1 MSDQAVE
8 AVLPRRGGTHI
19 LNEAFFLKHHQ
30 EAARILESY
39 PATDILRVLQGTS
52 PKNAANLL
60 SSITPPIAAETLTL
74 MPTDLLKQVIPHLSP
89 ALAAALFQRLDE
101 DLQRAILFRV
111 PERYAQEIRSYMT
124 YPVESVGSIMDPK
137 FLVLQEELTV
147 RDAMIHVRSR
157 AQKDVH
163 DVHDVYVIDRSQKLV
178 GKFSVRDLLL
188 VDPEE
193 KLQAVM
199 IQDLPTIH
207 PLESR
212 EEIVELFKERHFFTI
227 PVVDLDDRL
236 LGVVRNED
244 IIKASQEDASADLL
258 TMVGA
263 NKDERAL
270 SPVWFSVQKRLPWLQ
285 LNLLTAFL
293 AAFVVGMFEGTIA
306 KFTALAVL
314 LPVVAGQSGNTGAQ
328 SLAVVIRGL
337 ALRDIRPSQW
347 LRVSGKEVYVAFLN
361 GLAVSAMACLAV
373 ALWSRSLGLTVIIG
387 LSMIISMVIAGLSG
401 ALIPLA
407 LKAMKQ
413 DPAQSSSIL
422 LTTITDIVGFF
433 SFLGLATLLSSLLE
447 T

>member
-1 MSDQAVE
+1 MTEPSLDATT
-8 AVLPRRGGTHI
+8 ARRAGMQI
-19 LNEAFFLKHHQ
+19 LNEAFFRKHH
-30 EAARILESY
+30 EDAARILESY
-39 PATDILRVLQGTS
+39 PAPDILRVLQGTS
-52 PKNAANLL
+52 AKNSANLL
-60 SSITPPIAAETLTL
+60 SSITPPIAADVLAL
-74 MPTDLLKQVIPHLSP
+74 MPTDMLKQVIPHMSP
-89 ALAAALFQRLDE
+89 VLAATLFQRLEE

-111 PERYAQEIRSYMT
+111 PDRYAEEIRSYMT
-124 YPVESVGSIMDPK
+124 YPPESVGSIMDPK
-137 FLVLQEELTV
+137 FFVLQEEITV
-147 RDAMIHVRSR
+147 RDAMLHVRSR

-163 DVHDVYVIDRSQKLV
+163 DVYVIDRHQKLV

-188 VDPEE
+188 VDPDE

-199 IQDLPTIH
+199 SRDLPTIH
-207 PLESR
+207 PLEPR
-212 EEIVELFKERHFFTI
+212 DEIVELFGERHFFTI
-227 PVVDLDDRL
+227 PVVDLDNRL

-270 SPVWFSVQKRLPWLQ
+270 SPVWFSVRKRLPWLQ
-285 LNLLTAFL
+285 LNLVTAFF

-361 GLAVSAMACLAV
+361 GLAVSATACLAV
-373 ALWSRSLGLTVIIG
+373 AIWSRSLGLTLIIG
-387 LSMIISMVIAGLSG
+387 LSMIVSMVIAGLSG
-401 ALIPLA
+401 AIIPIA

-413 DPAQSSSIL
+413 DPAQSSSIV
-422 LTTITDIVGFF
+422 LTTVTDVVGFF
-433 SFLGLATLLSSLLE
+433 SFLGLATLLSGLLE

>member
-1 MSDQAVE
+1 MAT
-8 AVLPRRGGTHI
+8 AMNRRGGTHV

-39 PATDILRVLQGTS
+39 PATDILRVLQGTTA
-52 PKNAANLL
+52 KNAANLL
-60 SSITPPIAAETLTL
+60 SSITPPVAAEALAL
-74 MPTDLLKQVIPHLSP
+74 MPSDLLKQVIPHMSP
-89 ALAAALFQRLDE
+89 SLAAVLFQRLDE

-147 RDAMIHVRSR
+147 RDAMLHVRSR

-163 DVHDVYVIDRSQKLV
+163 DVYVIDRNQKLV

-199 IQDLPTIH
+199 IRDLPIIH

-244 IIKASQEDASADLL
+244 IIKASQEDATADLL

-361 GLAVSAMACLAV
+361 GLAVSATACLAV

-401 ALIPLA
+401 AIIPIA

-413 DPAQSSSIL
+413 DPAQSSSIV
-422 LTTITDIVGFF
+422 LTTITDVVGFF

>member
-8 AVLPRRGGTHI
+8 AVVPRRGGTHI
-19 LNEAFFLKHHQ
+19 LNEAFFRKHHQ

-39 PATDILRVLQGTS
+39 PATDILRILQGTS

-60 SSITPPIAAETLTL
+60 SSITPPVAAETLTL

-147 RDAMIHVRSR
+147 RDAMLHVRSR

-199 IQDLPTIH
+199 IRDLPTIN

-244 IIKASQEDASADLL
+244 IIIASQEDA
-258 TMVGA
+258 
-263 NKDERAL
+263 
-270 SPVWFSVQKRLPWLQ
+270 
-285 LNLLTAFL
+285 
-293 AAFVVGMFEGTIA
+293 
-306 KFTALAVL
+306 
-314 LPVVAGQSGNTGAQ
+314 
-328 SLAVVIRGL
+328 
-337 ALRDIRPSQW
+337 RPT
-347 LRVSGKEVYVAFLN
+347 
-361 GLAVSAMACLAV
+361 C
-373 ALWSRSLGLTVIIG
+373 
-387 LSMIISMVIAGLSG
+387 
-401 ALIPLA
+401 
-407 LKAMKQ
+407 
-413 DPAQSSSIL
+413 
-422 LTTITDIVGFF
+422 
-433 SFLGLATLLSSLLE
+433 
-447 T
+447 

>member
-1 MSDQAVE
+1 MSDGTVTTTMS
-8 AVLPRRGGTHI
+8 RRGGTHV

-52 PKNAANLL
+52 AKNAANLL
-60 SSITPPIAAETLTL
+60 SSITPPVAAEALSL
-74 MPTDLLKQVIPHLSP
+74 MPTDLLKQVIPHMSP
-89 ALAAALFQRLDE
+89 SLAAALFQRLDE

-147 RDAMIHVRSR
+147 RDAMLHVRSR

-163 DVHDVYVIDRSQKLV
+163 DVYVIDRNQKLA

-193 KLQAVM
+193 KLEAVM
-199 IQDLPTIH
+199 VRDLPIIH

-244 IIKASQEDASADLL
+244 IIKASQEDATADLL

-361 GLAVSAMACLAV
+361 GLAVSATACLAV

-401 ALIPLA
+401 AIIPIA

-413 DPAQSSSIL
+413 DPAQSSSIV
-422 LTTITDIVGFF
+422 LTTVTDVVGFF

>member
-1 MSDQAVE
+1 MSDPTVAMTMKG
-8 AVLPRRGGTHI
+8 RSGTHI
-19 LNEAFFLKHHQ
+19 LNEAFFLKHHE

-39 PATDILRVLQGTS
+39 PAADILRIFQGTS
-52 PKNAANLL
+52 AKNAANLL
-60 SSITPPIAAETLTL
+60 SSITPPVAAEVITL

-89 ALAAALFQRLDE
+89 SLAAALFQRLDE

-111 PERYAQEIRSYMT
+111 PERYAQDIRSYMT
-124 YPVESVGSIMDPK
+124 YPVGSVGSIMDPN
-137 FLVLQEELTV
+137 FLVLQEDLTV
-147 RDAMIHVRSR
+147 RDAMLQVRSR
-157 AQKDVH
+157 AQK
-163 DVHDVYVIDRSQKLV
+163 DVHDVYVIDRSQKLA

-188 VDPEE
+188 VDPDE

-199 IQDLPTIH
+199 IRDLPTIH

-285 LNLLTAFL
+285 LNLVTAFL

-361 GLAVSAMACLAV
+361 GLAVSATACLAV
-373 ALWSRSLGLTVIIG
+373 ALWSRSPGLTVIIG

-401 ALIPLA
+401 AIIPIA
-407 LKAMKQ
+407 LQAMKQ
-413 DPAQSSSIL
+413 DPAQSSSIV
-422 LTTITDIVGFF
+422 LTTVTDVVGFF

-447 T
+447 VQ

>member
-1 MSDQAVE
+1 
-8 AVLPRRGGTHI
+8 
-19 LNEAFFLKHHQ
+19 
-30 EAARILESY
+30 
-39 PATDILRVLQGTS
+39 
-52 PKNAANLL
+52 
-60 SSITPPIAAETLTL
+60 
-74 MPTDLLKQVIPHLSP
+74 
-89 ALAAALFQRLDE
+89 
-101 DLQRAILFRV
+101 
-111 PERYAQEIRSYMT
+111 
-124 YPVESVGSIMDPK
+124 
-137 FLVLQEELTV
+137 
-147 RDAMIHVRSR
+147 

-163 DVHDVYVIDRSQKLV
+163 DMYVIDRNQKLV
-178 GKFSVRDLLL
+178 GNFSIRDLLL

-199 IQDLPTIH
+199 SRDLPTIH

-236 LGVVRNED
+236 LGVIRNED
-244 IIKASQEDASADLL
+244 IIKASQEDATADLQ

-270 SPVWFSVQKRLPWLQ
+270 SPVWFSVRKRLPWLQ
-285 LNLLTAFL
+285 LNLVTAFL

-373 ALWSRSLGLTVIIG
+373 ALWSQSLGLTLIIG
-387 LSMIISMVIAGLSG
+387 LSMVISMVIAGLSG
-401 ALIPLA
+401 AIIPIG

-413 DPAQSSSIL
+413 DPAQSSSIV
-422 LTTITDIVGFF
+422 LTTVTDVVGFF
-433 SFLGLATLLSSLLE
+433 SFLGLATLLSGLLE

>member
-1 MSDQAVE
+1 MSDGPIETAIG
-8 AVLPRRGGTHI
+8 RRGGTHL
-19 LNEAFFLKHHQ
+19 LNEAFILKHHQ
-30 EAARILESY
+30 EAARILEAY
-39 PATDILRVLQGTS
+39 PAPDILRVLQGTS
-52 PKNAANLL
+52 AKNASNLL
-60 SSITPPIAAETLTL
+60 SSITPPIAADVITL
-74 MPTDLLKQVIPHLSP
+74 MTTDLLKQVIPHMSP
-89 ALAAALFQRLDE
+89 SLAAALFQRLDE

-111 PERYAQEIRSYMT
+111 PDRYAEEIRSYMT
-124 YPVESVGSIMDPK
+124 YPAESVGSIMDPK
-137 FLVLQEELTV
+137 FLVLQEEVTV
-147 RDAMIHVRSR
+147 REAMLHVRSR

-163 DVHDVYVIDRSQKLV
+163 DMYVTDRRQKLV

-199 IQDLPTIH
+199 IRDLPTIH

-212 EEIVELFKERHFFTI
+212 EEIVELFGERHFFTI
-227 PVVDLDDRL
+227 PVVDLDHRL

-244 IIKASQEDASADLL
+244 IIKASQEDATADLQ

-270 SPVWFSVQKRLPWLQ
+270 SPVWFSFRKRLPWLQ
-285 LNLLTAFL
+285 LNLVTVFF
-293 AAFVVGMFEGTIA
+293 AAFVVGMFEDTIA

-373 ALWSRSLGLTVIIG
+373 AIWSRSFGLTLIIG
-387 LSMIISMVIAGLSG
+387 LSMVISMVIAGLSG
-401 ALIPLA
+401 AIIPIT

-413 DPAQSSSIL
+413 DPAQSSSIV
-422 LTTITDIVGFF
+422 LTTITDVVSFF
-433 SFLGLATLLSSLLE
+433 SFLGLATLLSGLLE
-447 T
+447 S

>member
-1 MSDQAVE
+1 MSEGGVTSAMN
-8 AVLPRRGGTHI
+8 RRGGTHV

-39 PATDILRVLQGTS
+39 PATDILRVLQGTTA
-52 PKNAANLL
+52 KNAANLL
-60 SSITPPIAAETLTL
+60 SSITPPVAAEALAL
-74 MPTDLLKQVIPHLSP
+74 MPSDLLKQVIPHMSP
-89 ALAAALFQRLDE
+89 SLAAVLFQRLDE

-147 RDAMIHVRSR
+147 RDAMLHVRSR

-163 DVHDVYVIDRSQKLV
+163 DVYVIDRNQKLV

-199 IQDLPTIH
+199 IRDLPIIH

-244 IIKASQEDASADLL
+244 IIKASQEDATADLL

-361 GLAVSAMACLAV
+361 GLAVSATACLAV

-401 ALIPLA
+401 AIIPIA

-413 DPAQSSSIL
+413 DPAQSSSIV
-422 LTTITDIVGFF
+422 LTTITDVVGFF

>member
-1 MSDQAVE
+1 MAT
-8 AVLPRRGGTHI
+8 AMNRRGGTHV

-39 PATDILRVLQGTS
+39 PATDILRVLQGTTA
-52 PKNAANLL
+52 KNAANLL
-60 SSITPPIAAETLTL
+60 SSITPPVAAEALAL
-74 MPTDLLKQVIPHLSP
+74 MPSDLLKQVIPHMSP
-89 ALAAALFQRLDE
+89 SLAAVLFQRLDE

-147 RDAMIHVRSR
+147 RDAMLHVRSR

-163 DVHDVYVIDRSQKLV
+163 DVYVIDRNQKLV

-199 IQDLPTIH
+199 IRDLPIIH

-244 IIKASQEDASADLL
+244 IIKASQEDATADLL

-361 GLAVSAMACLAV
+361 GLAVSATACLAV

-401 ALIPLA
+401 AIIPIA

-413 DPAQSSSIL
+413 DPAQSSSIV
-422 LTTITDIVGFF
+422 LTTITDVVGFF
-433 SFLGLATLLSSLLE
+433 SFLGLATLLSNLLE

>member
-1 MSDQAVE
+1 MSEQAIEV
-8 AVLPRRGGTHI
+8 VMPRRRGTHI

-39 PATDILRVLQGTS
+39 PAADILRVLQGTS

-60 SSITPPIAAETLTL
+60 SSVTPPIAADTLSL
-74 MPTDLLKQVIPHLSP
+74 MTTDLLKQIIPHMSP

-147 RDAMIHVRSR
+147 RDAMLHVRSR

-163 DVHDVYVIDRSQKLV
+163 DVYVIDRTQKLV

-193 KLQAVM
+193 KLQAV
-199 IQDLPTIH
+199 IVRDLPTIH

-285 LNLLTAFL
+285 LNLVTAFL

-361 GLAVSAMACLAV
+361 GLAVSATACLAV

-401 ALIPLA
+401 AIIPIA

-413 DPAQSSSIL
+413 DPAQSSSIV
-422 LTTITDIVGFF
+422 LTTVTDVVGFF

>member
-1 MSDQAVE
+1 MSEQILETTSV
-8 AVLPRRGGTHI
+8 RRSGTHI
-19 LNEAFFLKHHQ
+19 VNEAFFLKHHQ
-30 EAARILESY
+30 DAARILEAY
-39 PATDILRVLQGTS
+39 PPSDILRILQGTTA
-52 PKNAANLL
+52 KNAANLL
-60 SSITPPIAAETLTL
+60 SSVTPPVAAETMTL
-74 MPTDLLKQVIPHLSP
+74 MPTDLLKQVVPHLSP
-89 ALAAALFQRLDE
+89 ALAAGLFQRLEE

-111 PERYAQEIRSYMT
+111 PDRYAEEIRSYMT
-124 YPVESVGSIMDPK
+124 YPPESVGSIMDPK

-147 RDAMIHVRSR
+147 RDAMLHVRSR

-163 DVHDVYVIDRSQKLV
+163 DVYVIDRRQKLV

-199 IQDLPTIH
+199 VRDLPTIH

-212 EEIVELFKERHFFTI
+212 EEIVELFSERHFFTI
-227 PVVDLDDRL
+227 PVVDLDNRL

-244 IIKASQEDASADLL
+244 IIKASQEDATADLQ

-270 SPVWFSVQKRLPWLQ
+270 SPVWFSVRKRLPWLQ
-285 LNLLTAFL
+285 LNLVTAFL
-293 AAFVVGMFEGTIA
+293 AAFVVGMFESTIA
-306 KFTALAVL
+306 QFTALAVL

-361 GLAVSAMACLAV
+361 GLAVSAVACLAV
-373 ALWSRSLGLTVIIG
+373 ALWSQSFGLTVIIG
-387 LSMIISMVIAGLSG
+387 LSMVISMVIAGLFG
-401 ALIPLA
+401 AIIPIT

-413 DPAQSSSIL
+413 DPAQSSSIV
-422 LTTITDIVGFF
+422 LTTVTDIVGFF

>member
-1 MSDQAVE
+1 MSEGAVTS
-8 AVLPRRGGTHI
+8 AMNRRGGTHV

-30 EAARILESY
+30 EAARIFESY
-39 PATDILRVLQGTS
+39 PATDILRVLQGTTA
-52 PKNAANLL
+52 KNAANLL
-60 SSITPPIAAETLTL
+60 SSITPPVAAEALAL
-74 MPTDLLKQVIPHLSP
+74 MPSDLLKQVIPHMSP
-89 ALAAALFQRLDE
+89 SLAAVLFQRLDE

-147 RDAMIHVRSR
+147 RDAMLHVRSR

-163 DVHDVYVIDRSQKLV
+163 DVYVIDRNQKLA

-199 IQDLPTIH
+199 IRDLPIIH

-244 IIKASQEDASADLL
+244 IIKASQEDATADLL

-361 GLAVSAMACLAV
+361 GLAVSATACLAV

-401 ALIPLA
+401 AIIPIA

-413 DPAQSSSIL
+413 DPAQSSSIV
-422 LTTITDIVGFF
+422 LTTITDVVGFF

>member
-1 MSDQAVE
+1 
-8 AVLPRRGGTHI
+8 
-19 LNEAFFLKHHQ
+19 
-30 EAARILESY
+30 
-39 PATDILRVLQGTS
+39 
-52 PKNAANLL
+52 
-60 SSITPPIAAETLTL
+60 
-74 MPTDLLKQVIPHLSP
+74 
-89 ALAAALFQRLDE
+89 
-101 DLQRAILFRV
+101 
-111 PERYAQEIRSYMT
+111 
-124 YPVESVGSIMDPK
+124 
-137 FLVLQEELTV
+137 
-147 RDAMIHVRSR
+147 
-157 AQKDVH
+157 
-163 DVHDVYVIDRSQKLV
+163 
-178 GKFSVRDLLL
+178 
-188 VDPEE
+188 
-193 KLQAVM
+193 
-199 IQDLPTIH
+199 
-207 PLESR
+207 
-212 EEIVELFKERHFFTI
+212 
-227 PVVDLDDRL
+227 
-236 LGVVRNED
+236 VVRNED

>member
-1 MSDQAVE
+1 MRDLTTQ
-8 AVLPRRGGTHI
+8 RGTKFRGRGHL
-19 LNEAFFLKHHQ
+19 LNEAFFQNHHE
-30 EAARILESY
+30 EAARILEGY
-39 PATDILRVLQGTS
+39 PVEDILRVLQGTG

-60 SSITPPIAAETLTL
+60 ACITPPVAADTLAI
-74 MPTDLLKQVIPHLSP
+74 MPTDLLKQVVPHLSP
-89 ALAAALFQRLDE
+89 SLAASLFQRMDD

-124 YPVESVGSIMDPK
+124 YPEESVGRIMDPK
-137 FLVLQEELTV
+137 FFVLQEESTV
-147 RDAMIHVRSR
+147 REAMVQVRIR
-157 AQKDVH
+157 AQK
-163 DVHDVYVIDRSQKLV
+163 DVHDVYVIDRNQKLV
-178 GKFSVRDLLL
+178 GRISVRDLLL

-193 KLQAVM
+193 KLQSVM
-199 IQDLPTIH
+199 VQDLPTIH

-212 EEIVELFKERHFFTI
+212 EEIIELFGERHFFTI
-227 PVVDLDDRL
+227 PVVDLDKRL
-236 LGVVRNED
+236 LGVVRNEA

-270 SPVWFSVQKRLPWLQ
+270 SPVWFSVRKRLPWLQ

-361 GLAVSAMACLAV
+361 GLAVSATACFAV
-373 ALWSRSLGLTVIIG
+373 GLWSRSLGLVFIIG

-401 ALIPLA
+401 AIIPIA
-407 LKAMKQ
+407 LKALKQ
-413 DPAQSSSIL
+413 DPAQSSSIV
-422 LTTITDIVGFF
+422 LTTVTDVVGFF

-447 T
+447 P

>member
-1 MSDQAVE
+1 MSEGAM
-8 AVLPRRGGTHI
+8 ATAMNRRGGTHV

-39 PATDILRVLQGTS
+39 PATDILRVLQGTTA
-52 PKNAANLL
+52 KNAANLL
-60 SSITPPIAAETLTL
+60 SSITPPVAAEALAL
-74 MPTDLLKQVIPHLSP
+74 MPSDLLKQVIPHMSP
-89 ALAAALFQRLDE
+89 SLAAVLFQRLDE

-147 RDAMIHVRSR
+147 RDAMLHVRSR

-163 DVHDVYVIDRSQKLV
+163 DVYVIDRNQKLA

-199 IQDLPTIH
+199 IRDLPIIH

-244 IIKASQEDASADLL
+244 IIKASQEDATADLL

-361 GLAVSAMACLAV
+361 GLAVSATACLAV

-401 ALIPLA
+401 AIIPIA

-413 DPAQSSSIL
+413 DPAQSSSIV
-422 LTTITDIVGFF
+422 LTTITDVVGFF

>member
-1 MSDQAVE
+1 ME
-8 AVLPRRGGTHI
+8 TTLGRRSGTQL
-19 LNEAFFLKHHQ
+19 LNEAFFLKHYQ

-52 PKNAANLL
+52 AKNASNLL
-60 SSITPPIAAETLTL
+60 SSITPPIAADVITL
-74 MPTDLLKQVIPHLSP
+74 MTTDLLKQVIPHMSP
-89 ALAAALFQRLDE
+89 SLAAALFQRLDE

-111 PERYAQEIRSYMT
+111 PDRYAEEIRSYMT
-124 YPVESVGSIMDPK
+124 YPAESVGSMMDPK
-137 FLVLQEELTV
+137 FLVLQEEVTV
-147 RDAMIHVRSR
+147 REAMLHVRSR

-163 DVHDVYVIDRSQKLV
+163 DMYVTDRRQKLV

-199 IQDLPTIH
+199 IRDLPTIH

-212 EEIVELFKERHFFTI
+212 EEIIELFGERHLFTI
-227 PVVDLDDRL
+227 PVVDLDHRL
-236 LGVVRNED
+236 LGVIRNED
-244 IIKASQEDASADLL
+244 IIKASQEDATADLQ

-270 SPVWFSVQKRLPWLQ
+270 SPVWFSVRKRLPWLQ
-285 LNLLTAFL
+285 LNLLTAFF
-293 AAFVVGMFEGTIA
+293 AAFVVGMFEDTIA

-373 ALWSRSLGLTVIIG
+373 AIWSRSFGLTLIIG
-387 LSMIISMVIAGLSG
+387 LSMVISMVIAGLSG
-401 ALIPLA
+401 AIIPIT

-413 DPAQSSSIL
+413 DPAQSSSIV
-422 LTTITDIVGFF
+422 LTTITDVVGFF
-433 SFLGLATLLSSLLE
+433 SFLGLATLLSGLLE